1 MDYTMYDHSSYQIF
15 QAESRHWQPSPALE
29 QDERAY
35 MDACKAVLRAERV
48 TEECDESRLAAACK
62 LLEKAQELVED
73 AAQELRSYGAT
84 TADIQAL
91 ADQARDEWRAE
102 CVRGAK

>member
-1 MDYTMYDHSSYQIF
+1 MHTAYDHSSYQIF
-15 QAESRHWQPSPALE
+15 QAESRHWQPSPGVE

-48 TEECDESRLAAACK
+48 TEDCDESKLAAACT
-62 LLEKAQELVED
+62 LLEQAQELMDD
-73 AAQELRSYGAT
+73 AAQELRQYGAT
-84 TADIQAL
+84 RADLQAL

-102 CVRGAK
+102 CVRGGK

>member
-1 MDYTMYDHSSYQIF
+1 M
-15 QAESRHWQPSPALE
+15 EE
-29 QDERAY
+29 DERAY
-35 MDACKAVLRAERV
+35 MDACKAVLHAERV

-84 TADIQAL
+84 RADIQAL

>member
-1 MDYTMYDHSSYQIF
+1 MQTAYDHSSYQIF
-15 QAESRHWQPSPALE
+15 QAESRHWQPSPGVE

-35 MDACKAVLRAERV
+35 MDACKAVMRAERV

-62 LLEKAQELVED
+62 LLEKAQELVDD
-73 AAQELRSYGAT
+73 AAQELRRYGAT
-84 TADIQAL
+84 RADIQAL

-102 CVRGAK
+102 CVRGGK

>member
-1 MDYTMYDHSSYQIF
+1 MHTAYDHSSHQIF
-15 QAESRHWQPSPALE
+15 QAETRHWQPSPAFE

-62 LLEKAQELVED
+62 LLEKAQ
-73 AAQELRSYGAT
+73 
-84 TADIQAL
+84 
-91 ADQARDEWRAE
+91 
-102 CVRGAK
+102 

>member
-1 MDYTMYDHSSYQIF
+1 MHTAYDHSSHQIF
-15 QAESRHWQPSPALE
+15 QAETRHWQPSPAVE
-29 QDERAY
+29 EDERAY

-62 LLEKAQELVED
+62 LLEKAQELMD
-73 AAQELRSYGAT
+73 NAAQELRRYGAT
-84 TADIQAL
+84 RADIQAL

-102 CVRGAK
+102 CVRGGK

>member
-1 MDYTMYDHSSYQIF
+1 MIDASSHQIF
-15 QAESRHWQPSPALE
+15 QAESRHWQPSPAVE
-29 QDERAY
+29 EDERAY
-35 MDACKAVLRAERV
+35 IRAVVAMLRAERV

-62 LLEKAQELVED
+62 LLEKAQEL
-73 AAQELRSYGAT
+73 RSYGAT
-84 TADIQAL
+84 RADIQAL

>member
-1 MDYTMYDHSSYQIF
+1 MHTAYDHNSYQIF
-15 QAESRHWQPSPALE
+15 QAESRHWQPSPGVE

-48 TEECDESRLAAACK
+48 TEECDESRLAAACE
-62 LLEKAQELVED
+62 LLEQAQELMDD
-73 AAQELRSYGAT
+73 AAQELRQYGAT
-84 TADIQAL
+84 RADLQAL

-102 CVRGAK
+102 CVRGGK

>member
-1 MDYTMYDHSSYQIF
+1 MQTAYDHSSYQIF
-15 QAESRHWQPSPALE
+15 QAETRQWQPSPGIE

-48 TEECDESRLAAACK
+48 TEECDESRLADACT
-62 LLEKAQELVED
+62 LLEQAQELADD

-84 TADIQAL
+84 RADIQAL

>member
-1 MDYTMYDHSSYQIF
+1 MHTAYDHSSYQIF
-15 QAESRHWQPSPALE
+15 QAESRHWQPSPGVE

-48 TEECDESRLAAACK
+48 TEECSEDALAAACK
-62 LLEKAQELVED
+62 LLEHAQELADD
-73 AAQELRSYGAT
+73 AAQELRQYGAT
-84 TADIQAL
+84 DADIQAL